1 MPVDGIGGCSFTC
14 MHGARRM
21 LGREQHP
28 TPGRGCSEE
37 GMIEHGRAGDGDAAG
52 GCWAQT
58 TQQHPALP
66 LRVGT
71 ARAKGQ
77 GSRSQPG
84 GVG

>member
-1 MPVDGIGGCSFTC
+1 MGSGAAASPAC
-14 MHGARRM
+14 MGQGECWAGSSTQPRAGAAAR
-21 LGREQHP
+21 
-28 TPGRGCSEE
+28 RGCSS
-37 GMIEHGRAGDGDAAG
+37 MGRAGDGDAAG